1 MFSASYHMLFKF
13 NVQPQ
18 RNNVNSTSN
27 KTVLSKHYIH
37 SLQVIPRQLGSTV
50 EAQEFWTSYET
61 CQTPSTVHSWANM
74 LINILY
80 N

>member
-1 MFSASYHMLFKF
+1 MFSASYNMLFKF

-37 SLQVIPRQLGSTV
+37 SLRVIPRQLGSTV
-50 EAQEFWTSYET
+50 EAQEFWISYET
-61 CQTPSTVHSWANM
+61 CQTPSTVLSWANM

-80 N
+80 K